1 MRNSGI
7 RPYYG
12 RMDLHASNEHV
23 TVSVPADGRS
33 VHVLRAVTAAVA
45 SRMRMSF
52 DAIEDLRL
60 AVDEA
65 SAWLLAANRDASA
78 LTLRLLPLDD
88 RLEAVVAVEDGAGA
102 WPPADV
108 EQGLP
113 WRILSA
119 LVDTLALGTDPS
131 EPSISIGKRTLEPT
145 PAR

>member
-1 MRNSGI
+1 MGNPAAVPSM
-7 RPYYG
+7 G
-12 RMDLHASNEHV
+12 RMDAPNLEQI
-23 TVSVPADGRS
+23 TVAVPANGAR

-65 SAWLLAANRDASA
+65 SAWLIGTNPGAGSLI
-78 LTLRLLPLDD
+78 LRLVPLDD
-88 RLEAVVAVEDGAGA
+88 RLEAVVAVDIGDGA
-102 WPPADV
+102 WPPPDV

-113 WRILSA
+113 WRILTA

-131 EPSISIGKRTLEPT
+131 EPSISLGKRTLEPT
-145 PAR
+145 AAT

>member
-1 MRNSGI
+1 ME
-7 RPYYG
+7 
-12 RMDLHASNEHV
+12 RMDASVPNGHV
-23 TVSVPADGRS
+23 TISVPAGAGF

-65 SAWLLAANRDASA
+65 SAWLLGANRVAST

-88 RLEAVVAVEDGAGA
+88 RLEAVVVVDAGGGA
-102 WPPADV
+102 WPPPDA

-119 LVDTLALGTDPS
+119 LVDTLALGSDPS
-131 EPSISIGKRTLEPT
+131 EPSISLGKRTLEPT
-145 PAR
+145 PAT

>member
-1 MRNSGI
+1 M
-7 RPYYG
+7 G
-12 RMDLHASNEHV
+12 RVSAPVSTDHV

-65 SAWLLAANRDASA
+65 SAWLLGVNPDAST

-88 RLEAVVAVEDGAGA
+88 RLEAVVAVDAGA
-102 WPPADV
+102 ATWPPPEV
-108 EQGLP
+108 ERGLP

-119 LVDTLALGTDPS
+119 LVDTLALGADPGG
-131 EPSISIGKRTLEPT
+131 PSISLGKRTLEPM
-145 PAR
+145 PAP